1 VIKATEKKGFTWDLW
16 FQRISVNDSGM
27 QSRMQEAGIATEN
40 SYFNELTEAENLV
53 GMAHALKAHP
63 LVKHLLKQGHTS

>member
-1 VIKATEKKGFTWDLW
+1 
-16 FQRISVNDSGM
+16 M